1 VIYTPLGDER
11 FVAAIDPDPNMP
23 SRAIGK
29 WKFEE
34 LSDFRYALRCF
45 LRISEEN
52 ARAEGLT
59 PLQYQLLLQVKG
71 ERRRDWV
78 LVGELAERLQMHQH
92 GAVALVSRCE
102 RAGWVRRVRE
112 GADKR
117 HVHIHLTAAGEH
129 AVQRVAA
136 RNRPELLMLSR
147 VVKLAAAAFRNDNAD
162 APRRRARASRLPA

>member
-1 VIYTPLGDER
+1 
-11 FVAAIDPDPNMP
+11 MP
-23 SRAIGK
+23 SQTPSKR
-29 WKFEE
+29 KFEE

-78 LVGELAERLQMHQH
+78 LVGELSERLQMQQH

-102 RAGWVRRVRE
+102 GAGLVRRVRSRE
-112 GADKR
+112 DRRK
-117 HVHIHLTAAGEH
+117 VQIHLTTAGER
-129 AVQRVAA
+129 AVQRIAA
-136 RNRPELLMLSR
+136 GNRPELLRLSR
-147 VVKLAAAAFRNDNAD
+147 AVRLAAAAFRVGGDH
-162 APRRRARASRLPA
+162 PRVLDRGRLRSA

>member
-1 VIYTPLGDER
+1 
-11 FVAAIDPDPNMP
+11 MP
-23 SRAIGK
+23 SPTISK

-52 ARAEGLT
+52 ARAEGMT

-78 LVGELAERLQMHQH
+78 LVGELSERLQMQQH

-102 RAGWVRRVRE
+102 RAGLVRRVRNGE
-112 GADKR
+112 DRR
-117 HVHIHLTAAGEH
+117 HVQIHLTSAGER

-136 RNRPELLMLSR
+136 RNQPELLLLSR
-147 VVKLAAAAFRNDNAD
+147 VVKLAAAAFRDEKARSGG
-162 APRRRARASRLPA
+162 ARKRRRLPTR

>member
-1 VIYTPLGDER
+1 
-11 FVAAIDPDPNMP
+11 MP
-23 SRAIGK
+23 SRGLSK
-29 WKFEE
+29 KKFEE

-71 ERRRDWV
+71 ERRRDWM

-102 RAGWVRRVRE
+102 RAKLVRRSRNRDDRRRVQ
-112 GADKR
+112 
-117 HVHIHLTAAGEH
+117 IHLTSAGER
-129 AVQRVAA
+129 AVQRIVA
-136 RNRPELLMLSR
+136 RNRPELLRLSR
-147 VVKLAAAAFRNDNAD
+147 LMALAATALGDTKARSHTKPV
-162 APRRRARASRLPA
+162 PR

>member
-1 VIYTPLGDER
+1 
-11 FVAAIDPDPNMP
+11 MP
-23 SRAIGK
+23 SRSISK
-29 WKFEE
+29 RKFEE

-78 LVGELAERLQMHQH
+78 LVGELSERLQMHQH

-102 RAGWVRRVRE
+102 SARLVRRVRDRE
-112 GADKR
+112 DKR
-117 HVHIHLTAAGEH
+117 RVQIHLTAAGER
-129 AVQRVAA
+129 AVQDIAA
-136 RNRPELLMLSR
+136 RNRPELLRLSR
-147 VVKLAAAAFRNDNAD
+147 VLLAAGAL
-162 APRRRARASRLPA
+162 RAGR